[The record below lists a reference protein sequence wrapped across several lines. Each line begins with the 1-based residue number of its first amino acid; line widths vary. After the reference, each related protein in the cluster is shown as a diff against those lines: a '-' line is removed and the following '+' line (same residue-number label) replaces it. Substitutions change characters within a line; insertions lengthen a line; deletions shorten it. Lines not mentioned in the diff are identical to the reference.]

1 MLKIKLLFKYVSV
14 NPIETSSIHF
24 HVVCFDKLVVQSTA
38 KKTFLKHQQPRVE
51 AHTLSLSDCRSCKT
65 PTPYETTTIPLIDK

>member
-38 KKTFLKHQQPRVE
+38 KKTFLKHQQKRVE
-51 AHTLSLSDCRSCKT
+51 AHTLSLSPIVEVVKHQHRTKQQQ
-65 PTPYETTTIPLIDK
+65 YH